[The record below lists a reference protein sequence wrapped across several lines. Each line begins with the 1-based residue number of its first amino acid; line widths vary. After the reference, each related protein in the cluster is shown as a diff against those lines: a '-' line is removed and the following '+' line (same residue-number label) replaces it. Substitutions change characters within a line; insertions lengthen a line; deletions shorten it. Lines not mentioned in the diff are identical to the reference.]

1 MFHAFETTFRRHLP
15 DGLATPAVD
24 TGSTAST
31 GPPGASGDDGEET
44 GFAATDDT
52 QAVPGPLADL
62 PGDLRSAHG
71 PHPLHGCYEV
81 PSALEMASLNLYD
94 PTDFR
99 RGLSEWLAENDRG
112 RLSQTNAR
120 AAAAAELSDPAAVRQ
135 VSDDI
140 RSALISALAIG
151 MAHSAE
157 MLMAGLPNHPLIR
170 LSAVSHPFVL
180 GTLLE
185 GMLKKIADIPD
196 VDSLSRVAPRYEE
209 KIAAALVNWNFVQP
223 LLDTV
228 LKSPL
233 ARSLK
238 VVATAAI
245 GGVRDLTERKVL
257 RGKLAA
263 LPDDAPEGA
272 RKLTPMESVF
282 VICLL
287 CALRNVS
294 VDLPRQ
300 IVKSQSTGALP
311 AASGAAEKLL
321 RQAMLGSQVPGG
333 LPSACIAAQA
343 AFVGV
348 VGNDAWRVP
357 DEHTGLRLGYQVNNP
372 F

>member
-1 MFHAFETTFRRHLP
+1 MFHAFETTFRRHLHA
-15 DGLATPAVD
+15 GLATPGSD

-31 GPPGASGDDGEET
+31 GPPGADGQEA
-44 GFAATDDT
+44 GFAATDEAQPD
-52 QAVPGPLADL
+52 PGPLADL
-62 PGDLRSAHG
+62 PTDLRGAHG
-71 PHPLHGCYEV
+71 LHPLHGCYNV

-94 PTDFR
+94 PTGFR

-112 RLSQTNAR
+112 RLSQANAR
-120 AAAAAELSDPAAVRQ
+120 EAAAAELSDPAAVRQ

-157 MLMAGLPNHPLIR
+157 MLMAALPNHPLIR

-185 GMLKKIADIPD
+185 GVLKKIADIPD
-196 VDSLSRVAPRYEE
+196 VDPLSRVAPRYEE

-233 ARSLK
+233 ARTLK
-238 VVATAAI
+238 VVVTAAI
-245 GGVRDLTERKVL
+245 GGVRDLTERKVI
-257 RGKLAA
+257 RSKLAD
-263 LPDDAPEGA
+263 LPDDAPDGA
-272 RKLTPMESVF
+272 RKLTTMESVF

-287 CALRNVS
+287 CTLRNVA

-321 RQAMLGSQVPGG
+321 RSTMLGSQVPGG

-343 AFVGV
+343 AFVVV
-348 VGNDAWRVP
+348 VGDDAWRVP